1 MFVVFCIFAAGSY
14 KIIVMNCF
22 LGIDIGSSSVKVS
35 VMDGESGRV
44 VAKSF
49 APESEASILS
59 VKKGWAEQNP
69 EDWWKY
75 LKTALRQV
83 MTSGNVKAEE
93 VKAIG
98 ITYQMH
104 GLVLVDKDLRVLRPS
119 IIWCDSRAVLY
130 GENAFEELGRDYC
143 LQHLLNSPG
152 NFTVSKLAWVRE
164 NEPEIFDKI
173 HKFMLPGDYIA
184 MRMTGE
190 VKTTVPGLSEGM
202 CWDFSYNSVSEKLLS
217 YFGIPLSFVADM
229 VPVFGEQGRITT
241 SAAAELGLREGTLVC
256 YRAGDQPNNAF
267 SLNVLE
273 PGEVAA
279 TAGTSG
285 VVYGIS
291 NHTQTDPKSRINM
304 FAHVNHSVG
313 TPRLG
318 VMHCTNGVGILN
330 AWMKR
335 MVAPQFTYNQFNDL
349 AAEAPVGSNG
359 VTILPFG
366 NGAERILENRRV
378 DSSVHGVNFNIHD
391 ASSLVRAAQ
400 EGVAFSFK
408 YGMNV
413 MQAAGVDTKVIRAGH
428 ANMFLSPIFR
438 NALATIAEAVIE
450 LYDTDGSVGA
460 ATGAA
465 LGFGFYSSPKEA
477 FRSLH
482 KIEVVTPDWSHH
494 DEYLDAYSRW
504 EQILQREIGA

>member
-1 MFVVFCIFAAGSY
+1 M
-14 KIIVMNCF
+14 F
-22 LGIDIGSSSVKVS
+22 LGIDLGSSSVKVS
-35 VMDGESGRV
+35 LIDGESGQV

-49 APESEASILS
+49 APGSEAPILS
-59 VKKGWAEQNP
+59 VRNGWAEQHP
-69 EDWWKY
+69 DDWWTY
-75 LKTALRQV
+75 LKDALRQA
-83 MTSGNVKAEE
+83 MHSGNVNP
-93 VKAIG
+93 VDIKAIG

-119 IIWCDSRAVLY
+119 IIWCDSRAVPY
-130 GENAFEELGRDYC
+130 GEKAFDELGHDYC
-143 LQHLLNSPG
+143 LTHLLNSPG
-152 NFTVSKLAWVRE
+152 NFTAAKLAWVRE

-173 HKFMLPGDYIA
+173 YKFMLPGDYLA

-190 VKTTVPGLSEGM
+190 VRTTVPGLSEGVF
-202 CWDFSYNSVSEKLLS
+202 WDFANNCVSDCLMGL
-217 YFGIPLSFVADM
+217 FGIPDEKVADQ
-229 VPVFGEQGRITT
+229 VPTFGYQGELTA
-241 SAAAELGLREGTLVC
+241 SAAEELGLQPGTPIC

-267 SLNVLE
+267 SLNVLN

-291 NHTQTDPKSRINM
+291 DRVSTDPRSRINM
-304 FAHVNHSVG
+304 FAHVNHTDSQ
-313 TPRLG
+313 TRLG

-335 MVAPQFTYNQFNDL
+335 MLAPDLSYSQFNDL
-349 AAEAPVGSNG
+349 VAQSPIGSDG

-366 NGAERILENRRV
+366 NGAERILENRQV
-378 DSSVHGVNFNIHD
+378 GSSIHGINFNNHNISTL
-391 ASSLVRAAQ
+391 ARAAQ

-408 YGMNV
+408 YGMDI
-413 MQAAGVDTKVIRAGH
+413 MQATGMSAKVIRAGH

-438 NALATIAEAVIE
+438 TTLATVSDAVIE
-450 LYDTDGSVGA
+450 LYDTDGSIGA

-465 LGFGFYSSPKEA
+465 MGCGFYSSAEEA

-482 KIEVVTPDWSHH
+482 KIEVVTPDRSHH
-494 DEYLDAYSRW
+494 EEYLEAYSRW
-504 EQILQREIGA
+504 EQILRRELSN